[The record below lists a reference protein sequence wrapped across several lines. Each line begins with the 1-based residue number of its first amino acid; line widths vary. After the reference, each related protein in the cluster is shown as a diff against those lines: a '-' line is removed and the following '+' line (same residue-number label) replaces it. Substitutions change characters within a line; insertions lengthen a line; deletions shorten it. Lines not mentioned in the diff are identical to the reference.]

1 MFVRTAR
8 GELVPLA
15 SFERFWT
22 AEDDGQSRE
31 HGRLSNGA
39 TEQLAAG
46 EIERLAES
54 GARPFPAAPDTFV
67 LQEVLDEH
75 DRLSLERVPVL
86 GWVLSPLR
94 GVLPITIEGIN
105 HGLQDTLP
113 VLMPTGEVVVASD
126 CTYANQDCYFAELRA
141 ASEGS

>member
-39 TEQLAAG
+39 TEELAAG
-46 EIERLAES
+46 EIERVAES

-94 GVLPITIEGIN
+94 AAILASSAKCGEG
-105 HGLQDTLP
+105 
-113 VLMPTGEVVVASD
+113 
-126 CTYANQDCYFAELRA
+126 
-141 ASEGS
+141 GSSAGGMHISPSISSP